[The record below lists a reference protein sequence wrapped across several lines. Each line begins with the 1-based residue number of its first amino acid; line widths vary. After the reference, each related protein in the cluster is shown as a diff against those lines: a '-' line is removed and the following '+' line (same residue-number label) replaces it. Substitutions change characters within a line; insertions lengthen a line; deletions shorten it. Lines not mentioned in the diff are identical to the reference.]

1 MRKLNATLL
10 LGIAV
15 AVLGFGLVLTYGRTV
30 EKRIAS
36 GRQTTKVL
44 VASDN
49 LTTGTPA
56 ASLVSGKSVALEDVP
71 AAYVADGVLTSLDE
85 VQGRVL
91 LGPVPKGTQL
101 SKGLFGTP
109 ATAASVTP
117 SAGNVALAVEVGLS
131 PGVARY
137 VSVGSVIDVFVTYT
151 SGGSTSSG
159 ASGGTETDS
168 QSSGRTKLF
177 LSGTKVLAISVAD
190 RSQAEGKEGDQASAS
205 SSGGVIVVLDLS
217 PEDAERV
224 VNAASVGQLY
234 LGLSAEGARH
244 TTPNGAT
251 PDDVVSAN
259 R

>member
-30 EKRIAS
+30 EKRIAE
-36 GRQTTKVL
+36 GRETTQVL

-49 LTTGTPA
+49 LAIGTPA
-56 ASLVSGKSVALEDVP
+56 ASLVPGKSVALTDVP
-71 AAYVADGVLTSLDE
+71 EAYVADSVLTSLDE

-137 VSVGSVIDVFVTYT
+137 VSVGSVVDVFVTYT
-151 SGGSTSSG
+151 SGGSSSSDAG
-159 ASGGTETDS
+159 SGEAGGT
-168 QSSGRTKLF
+168 QSAGRTKLF

-190 RSQAEGKEGDQASAS
+190 RSKTEDDAGQASAS
-205 SSGGVIVVLDLS
+205 PSGGVIVVLDLS
-217 PEDAERV
+217 AEDAERV
-224 VNAASVGQLY
+224 VNAVSVGQLY
-234 LGLSAEGARH
+234 LGLAAEGDLH
-244 TTPNGAT
+244 TTPTGVT